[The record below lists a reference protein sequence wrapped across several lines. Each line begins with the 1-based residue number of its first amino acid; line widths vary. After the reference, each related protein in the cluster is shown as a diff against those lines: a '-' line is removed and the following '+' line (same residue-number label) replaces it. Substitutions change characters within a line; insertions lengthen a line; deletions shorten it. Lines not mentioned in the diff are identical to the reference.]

1 MKERTIALINLLL
14 LSKLPVQM
22 DQLQKDLQVSARTI
36 RNDIASLNEFLEKY
50 HLPKVQSIR
59 SKGFQLELSE
69 QEEKIFRSYLRDE
82 EMEDYLT
89 REERIVDILLDIALS
104 VDPVFL
110 YRKEEEYRV
119 SKSTIDEDMRQLR
132 QRLISYHVQIVSL
145 PKIGLVLE
153 GKESTIRTMLYA
165 FISSALARDKE
176 RFELSRPD
184 IIERYIEPERI
195 QMLDNL
201 FENTI
206 YSIGDQLH
214 RLHFNLFTCIWMG
227 RIMKGQLVEATEV
240 PTESVKDIRGI
251 KEYLHRICTYYS
263 LIPTVTELD
272 YIYAMLQS
280 FHVKEEYSPINWLQL
295 QMLTLQLIHFV
306 TERTGV
312 PFSKKENSL
321 QESLYRHLI
330 SMVSRIENNIQLTN
344 PLTDKIRQSYGVI
357 YEAVQV
363 FSTDLAKQLGKTILE
378 DEIAFLA
385 IHFSAAL
392 SEMNQENQY
401 WYRAVVICNHG
412 VATGKLLS
420 ENLREFFNI
429 EVFAVLSSKELAI
442 VDKLDVDLVF
452 STVEITYTQKP
463 LLIVDSL
470 IQEST
475 KVRILHFLA
484 EHSEARRVIH
494 KRNDY
499 TVMFQELLHIVGQIG
514 DIDTNYYLTLS
525 QLFKEYDLT
534 INIREVQPMIQ
545 DILTDDSIQVVTKE
559 YDWPD
564 AIKLVGQP
572 LLDKSIITQNY
583 VSAMINSVS
592 EYGPYIVIGPHLALA
607 HARPQDGANELGL
620 SVAVFEKPVYFGPEE
635 EQQVSVIF
643 CLSAVD
649 AFSHL
654 NIMKSLVNL
663 IRHTDKIEQL
673 SRARHIET
681 VKQILFHSYKEEE

>member
-1 MKERTIALINLLL
+1 M
-14 LSKLPVQM
+14 
-22 DQLQKDLQVSARTI
+22 
-36 RNDIASLNEFLEKY
+36 
-50 HLPKVQSIR
+50 
-59 SKGFQLELSE
+59 
-69 QEEKIFRSYLRDE
+69 
-82 EMEDYLT
+82 
-89 REERIVDILLDIALS
+89 
-104 VDPVFL
+104 
-110 YRKEEEYRV
+110 
-119 SKSTIDEDMRQLR
+119 
-132 QRLISYHVQIVSL
+132 
-145 PKIGLVLE
+145 
-153 GKESTIRTMLYA
+153 
-165 FISSALARDKE
+165 
-176 RFELSRPD
+176 
-184 IIERYIEPERI
+184 
-195 QMLDNL
+195 
-201 FENTI
+201 
-206 YSIGDQLH
+206 
-214 RLHFNLFTCIWMG
+214 
-227 RIMKGQLVEATEV
+227 
-240 PTESVKDIRGI
+240 
-251 KEYLHRICTYYS
+251 
-263 LIPTVTELD
+263 
-272 YIYAMLQS
+272 
-280 FHVKEEYSPINWLQL
+280 
-295 QMLTLQLIHFV
+295 
-306 TERTGV
+306 
-312 PFSKKENSL
+312 
-321 QESLYRHLI
+321 
-330 SMVSRIENNIQLTN
+330 
-344 PLTDKIRQSYGVI
+344 
-357 YEAVQV
+357 
-363 FSTDLAKQLGKTILE
+363 
-378 DEIAFLA
+378 
-385 IHFSAAL
+385 
-392 SEMNQENQY
+392 
-401 WYRAVVICNHG
+401 ICNHG

>member
-1 MKERTIALINLLL
+1 
-14 LSKLPVQM
+14 
-22 DQLQKDLQVSARTI
+22 
-36 RNDIASLNEFLEKY
+36 
-50 HLPKVQSIR
+50 
-59 SKGFQLELSE
+59 
-69 QEEKIFRSYLRDE
+69 
-82 EMEDYLT
+82 
-89 REERIVDILLDIALS
+89 
-104 VDPVFL
+104 
-110 YRKEEEYRV
+110 
-119 SKSTIDEDMRQLR
+119 
-132 QRLISYHVQIVSL
+132 
-145 PKIGLVLE
+145 
-153 GKESTIRTMLYA
+153 
-165 FISSALARDKE
+165 
-176 RFELSRPD
+176 
-184 IIERYIEPERI
+184 
-195 QMLDNL
+195 
-201 FENTI
+201 
-206 YSIGDQLH
+206 
-214 RLHFNLFTCIWMG
+214 
-227 RIMKGQLVEATEV
+227 
-240 PTESVKDIRGI
+240 
-251 KEYLHRICTYYS
+251 
-263 LIPTVTELD
+263 
-272 YIYAMLQS
+272 MLQS

-321 QESLYRHLI
+321 QESLYRHMI
-330 SMVSRIENNIQLTN
+330 SMVSRIENDIQLTN
-344 PLTDKIRQSYGVI
+344 PLTDKIRQSYGAI

-363 FSTDLAKQLGKTILE
+363 FSIDLEKRLGKTILE

-385 IHFSAAL
+385 IHFSAVL

-452 STVEITYTQKP
+452 STVEISYTQKT

-470 IQEST
+470 IQEGT

-484 EHSEARRVIH
+484 EHPEARRVIH
-494 KRNDY
+494 KRNEY
-499 TVMFQELLHIVGQIG
+499 TVMFRDLLQMIEQMGEVDTEL
-514 DIDTNYYLTLS
+514 YLKLE

-545 DILTDDSIQVVTKE
+545 DILTDDAIQIVSKE

-564 AIKLVGQP
+564 AIKLVAQP
-572 LLDKSIITQNY
+572 LLAKEVITQSY
-583 VSAMINSVS
+583 VSAMIDSVS

-620 SVAVFEKPVYFGPEE
+620 SVTIFENPVYFGPEE
-635 EQQVSVIF
+635 EQLVSVIF

-663 IRHTDKIEQL
+663 IRHTDKVEQL
-673 SRARHIET
+673 SQARDIET
-681 VKQILFHSYKEEE
+681 VKQILFHSHKEEE